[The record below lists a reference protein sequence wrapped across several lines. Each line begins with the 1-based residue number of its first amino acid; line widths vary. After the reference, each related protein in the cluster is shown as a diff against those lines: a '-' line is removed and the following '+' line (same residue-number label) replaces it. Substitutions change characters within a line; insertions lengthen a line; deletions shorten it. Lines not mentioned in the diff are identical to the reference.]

1 MITNSKSV
9 GGFRGIIGRKV
20 LFDDG
25 KFEVTLVKYPKKLAD
40 LQGIVNGLVLQNK
53 DDHIYQFRASEI
65 TFDAFEEIAWT
76 RDGEYGGTYEH
87 VEVKNLKQAI
97 KIVVNQNALSSIS
110 EQGKESGRR

>member
-1 MITNSKSV
+1 M
-9 GGFRGIIGRKV
+9 
-20 LFDDG
+20 
-25 KFEVTLVKYPKKLAD
+25 TLVKYPKKLAD